1 MVDLATVDRTTLG
14 KAFDHSVLFKNATE
28 TDIRGGCEEAK
39 QYNCSAFYV
48 AAPYWLPVAIEALAG
63 STVKVATAIAF
74 PSGVADWRSKAA
86 ETRHAV
92 EAGAQELDIVMNIGA
107 LLSGD
112 DAAVRR
118 ELEAFVGEA
127 GEAVTKVIL
136 EVCYLSDDDIRRA
149 SELVVEAGANYV
161 KTSTGQHAGPSMTQ
175 FLAMKQ
181 AVAGSGVRTKVA
193 GVQAPRP
200 QNAYAFLLAGAD
212 LIGTRAVPEIIDAL
226 DQMRSIGLV
235 PSPAPA
241 S

>member
-28 TDIRGGCEEAK
+28 TDIREGCEQAR

-48 AAPYWLPVAIEALAG
+48 AAPYWLPVVTDALAG

-74 PSGVADWRSKAA
+74 PSGVADWRSKAD
-86 ETRHAV
+86 ETRHAI
-92 EAGAQELDIVMNIGA
+92 EAGAQELDVVMNIGA

-112 DAAVRR
+112 EAAVRR

-127 GEAVTKVIL
+127 GGAVTKVIL
-136 EVCYLSDDDIRRA
+136 EVSYLSDDDIRRGA
-149 SELVVEAGANYV
+149 ELVVESGANYV
-161 KTSTGQHAGPSMTQ
+161 KTSTGQHGGPSMNQ
-175 FLAMKQ
+175 FLVMKD
-181 AVAGSGVRTKVA
+181 AVAGSGVLTKVA

-235 PSPAPA
+235 P
-241 S
+241 